1 MILDSVGIQKI
12 LPHRPPFLMVD
23 NILEIERLKR
33 IVGLKSVS
41 INESYFQGHFPG
53 KPIMPGV
60 LIIEGMAQTGGVLLL
75 LEIPDRDKKLLYFA
89 AVDEARFRRPVVPGD
104 QLRMEVTV
112 LKYRPTFCK
121 LHAVVRGPA
130 RIGRKNIFD
139 SFCSVGGDPQDLK
152 FNGERTEL
160 VVGDANR
167 FREFSTV
174 SRGTTQGG
182 GVTRIGSGNLFMAY
196 SHVAHDC
203 IVGSDAVFANGAT
216 LAGHVTIEDYANV
229 GAFSPVHQFCR
240 VGRYAY
246 IGACTV
252 ITQDVPPFSRVVTER
267 ETHCYGVNTVGLER
281 RGFNRERLDTIES
294 AFRLLLRSKLNTSQA
309 LEQIRAQLNGSPDVR
324 ELVEFIES
332 AERGLHK

>member
-1 MILDSVGIQKI
+1 MSEIDSRAIVSPSARVGSGVRIGEDC
-12 LPHRPPFLMVD
+12 V
-23 NILEIERLKR
+23 LE
-33 IVGLKSVS
+33 
-41 INESYFQGHFPG
+41 P
-53 KPIMPGV
+53 
-60 LIIEGMAQTGGVLLL
+60 
-75 LEIPDRDKKLLYFA
+75 
-89 AVDEARFRRPVVPGD
+89 
-104 QLRMEVTV
+104 
-112 LKYRPTFCK
+112 
-121 LHAVVRGPA
+121 HAVVRGPA
-130 RIGRKNIFD
+130 RFGCKNIFD

-152 FNGERTEL
+152 FSGERTEL

-182 GVTRIGSGNLFMAY
+182 GVTRIGGDNLFMAY

-203 IVGSDAVFANGAT
+203 VVGSHTVFANGAT
-216 LAGHVTIEDYANV
+216 LAGHVVVEDYASV

-240 VGRYAY
+240 IGRYAY

-281 RGFNRERLDTIES
+281 RGFDRERLETIER

-309 LEQIRAQLNGSPDVR
+309 LEQIRAQLNGSPAAAGEPDVR

-332 AERGLHK
+332 AQRGLHK

>member
-1 MILDSVGIQKI
+1 MNRCVKMTSEIDPRAIISSTAHLGNGVRVGAFAVVGNGVE
-12 LPHRPPFLMVD
+12 LGDECV
-23 NILEIERLKR
+23 LE
-33 IVGLKSVS
+33 
-41 INESYFQGHFPG
+41 P
-53 KPIMPGV
+53 
-60 LIIEGMAQTGGVLLL
+60 
-75 LEIPDRDKKLLYFA
+75 
-89 AVDEARFRRPVVPGD
+89 
-104 QLRMEVTV
+104 
-112 LKYRPTFCK
+112 
-121 LHAVVRGPA
+121 HAVLRGPA

-152 FNGERTEL
+152 FSGERTEL

-174 SRGTTQGG
+174 SRGTTGGG
-182 GVTRIGSGNLFMAY
+182 GVTRIGNENLFMAY

-203 IVGSDAVFANGAT
+203 IVGSHTVFANGAT
-216 LAGHVTIEDYANV
+216 LAGHVVVEDWANV

-240 VGRYAY
+240 IGHYAY
-246 IGACTV
+246 VGACTV

-281 RGFNRERLDTIES
+281 RGFDRERLDTIEK

-309 LEQIRAQLNGSPDVR
+309 LEQIRAQLNGSSDIR

-332 AERGLHK
+332 AQRGLHK

>member
-1 MILDSVGIQKI
+1 VISEIDPRAIVSASAHIGSGSRVGAFAVVGDDVE
-12 LPHRPPFLMVD
+12 LGDGCVLAPH
-23 NILEIERLKR
+23 
-33 IVGLKSVS
+33 G
-41 INESYFQGHFPG
+41 
-53 KPIMPGV
+53 
-60 LIIEGMAQTGGVLLL
+60 
-75 LEIPDRDKKLLYFA
+75 
-89 AVDEARFRRPVVPGD
+89 
-104 QLRMEVTV
+104 
-112 LKYRPTFCK
+112 
-121 LHAVVRGPA
+121 VVRGPA

-152 FNGERTEL
+152 FSGERTEL

-182 GVTRIGSGNLFMAY
+182 GVTRIGSHNLFMAY
-196 SHVAHDC
+196 SHIAHDC
-203 IVGSDAVFANGAT
+203 VVGSHTVFANGAT
-216 LAGHVTIEDYANV
+216 LAGHVVIEDYANV

-267 ETHCYGVNTVGLER
+267 ETRCYGVNTVGLER
-281 RGFNRERLDTIES
+281 RGFDRERLNTIES

-332 AERGLHK
+332 AQRGLHK